1 MPTKT
6 APQRQFDNALSV
18 REIAKILGLSVDRA
32 RALVREGKI
41 RAFQANRGAYRVFPA
56 DLLIT
61 GGSVS
66 GFPAMVPFDAPCG
79 ALT

>member
-56 DLLIT
+56 DLAAFIESRIHRPKADN
-61 GGSVS
+61 GQE
-66 GFPAMVPFDAPCG
+66 AR
-79 ALT
+79 